1 MKLFIKNKVVSV
13 GGSSEV
19 LNENKELVY
28 KVKGKVFSPTKKKK
42 IYNAKEELLYVVR
55 NRWFN
60 PLANKVFIFD
70 AQKNKLAT
78 IKKNK
83 WSFNA
88 KYEIEDCVDAMSIEG
103 KIFGRTSKIFK
114 NEQEVGVIV
123 REFTL
128 IADSFMLEADEKEIP
143 FLTALVIGFDNIKDK
158 IQKD

>member
-128 IADSFMLEADEKEIP
+128 
-143 FLTALVIGFDNIKDK
+143 LV
-158 IQKD
+158 